1 MIIGTTPTFTLK
13 LKHSQNVDL
22 TQVTNIYVTLK
33 QGSLVINKTGD
44 NISVIDSK
52 TIQFSLTQEES
63 LSLAL
68 DKKVELQ
75 LNWTYS
81 TQHGL
86 KRAAT
91 KIISIELEKQLLNQS
106 LT

>member
-13 LKHSQNVDL
+13 LRHSYDVDL
-22 TQVTNIYVTLK
+22 TQATSIYVTLK
-33 QGSLVINKTGD
+33 QGNLTINKTD
-44 NISVIDSK
+44 NNIIVVDSK
-52 TIQFSLTQEES
+52 TIKFSLTQEES

-75 LNWTYS
+75 LNWTYNGIG
-81 TQHGL
+81 GL

-91 KIISIELEKQLLNQS
+91 KIISITLEKQLLNQE